1 MITISR
7 LSRLTRWPDT
17 HELVWH
23 RGQYPS
29 TKMFTTE
36 NVVNDDYG
44 DLVRDGEQLRPQ
56 TIGTTIDFMT
66 RWFVTKQPFEQLI
79 ATPEFGYK
87 HGIESLTYIEEM
99 NKKYTDD
106 YLHKHNFKR
115 SDIVPDNNFQV
126 SAKRLTDI
134 WNETCK
140 VIKSNQDMGALT
152 SKQIMAFV
160 ALSKF
165 EDSYRGGYGA
175 FGDINF
181 AKKIDPVSEK
191 HLQIMLNRSKDL
203 FDKIGYPTVI
213 DFAINGADIKTNIYG
228 DGDYLSPD
236 YVLDY
241 KCYTK
246 DRLDRSIISQLQL
259 YYCLGKRIK
268 KYDEFKTV
276 HQLMIFNPRYGNL
289 HTLNLKG
296 ITSQCY
302 KDVNEVIKAG
312 KQQYKI
318 EQKRRRELEKQRR
331 KLFGDLKIKDHNTAV
346 KI

>member
-7 LSRLTRWPDT
+7 LSRLTRWSDT

-36 NVVNDDYG
+36 NIASDSYG
-44 DLVRDGEQLRPQ
+44 DLTRDNEQLRPQ
-56 TIGTTIDFMT
+56 TIGTAIDFMT
-66 RWFVTKQPFEQLI
+66 RWFVTKQSFDQLI
-79 ATPEFGYK
+79 ETPKFGYK
-87 HGIESLTYIEEM
+87 HGIEALKYIEKANAE
-99 NKKYTDD
+99 YTDD
-106 YLHKHNFKR
+106 FLREHNFKR

-126 SAKRLTDI
+126 SAKRLITI

-175 FGDINF
+175 FGNINF
-181 AKKIDPVSEK
+181 TKKIDSVSET
-191 HLQIMLNRSKDL
+191 HLRIMLNRSKDL
-203 FDKIGYPTVI
+203 FDKIGYPTVTN
-213 DFAINGADIKTNIYG
+213 FAINGDDIKTSIYG
-228 DGDYLSPD
+228 DGDYLSPN

-241 KCYTK
+241 KCYTR
-246 DRLDRSIISQLQL
+246 DRLDRAIISQLQL

-289 HTLNLKG
+289 HTLELKG
-296 ITSQCY
+296 LSKDYY
-302 KDVNEVIKAG
+302 KDVNEVIRAG

-318 EQKRRRELEKQRR
+318 EQKRRRELEKQRK
-331 KLFGDLKIKDHNTAV
+331 KLFGDIKIEDHNTALN
-346 KI
+346 I